1 MVNVLQQHA
10 VFDIVKNFTAD
21 YDKPLIFDKVP
32 NQVQEAT
39 DCLWQCSNDSH
50 VFKLR
55 NVNTFTFL
63 RVNVVLRFLETKLI
77 DCLTFF

>member
-21 YDKPLIFDKVP
+21 YDKPLIFDKVTKFKRLLTAYGSP
-32 NQVQEAT
+32 LMT
-39 DCLWQCSNDSH
+39 LH

-55 NVNTFTFL
+55 NVNTFSFL
-63 RVNVVLRFLETKLI
+63 RVNVAFIINNLI
-77 DCLTFF
+77 TFSRNEVD